1 MKYLLTF
8 LIAFFIMSCN
18 FQKPLIHAESDSN
31 GEITSQNENPL
42 LGKWTLEYMSPVSGK
57 DVKQLYKI
65 QMPYLT
71 FVDDVKVAGNNGCNN
86 VAGEYSMEGGV
97 IHFDTEKF
105 RSTRLFCEGVD
116 EDAFFSILKTV
127 NRYSV
132 IDQGEKL
139 IFLTSDIISMIFV
152 KTE

>member
-1 MKYLLTF
+1 MKYFFTF
-8 LIAFFIMSCN
+8 LVAFLLMSCQS
-18 FQKPLIHAESDSN
+18 QKSLSPTDSVSDA
-31 GEITSQNENPL
+31 TVTLQNENPL
-42 LGKWTLEYMSPVSGK
+42 IGKWTLEYMTPVSGK
-57 DVKQLYKI
+57 EVKQLYKI

-86 VAGEYSMEGGV
+86 VAGEYSREGDV

-105 RSTRLFCEGVD
+105 RSTRMFCEGVD

-132 IDQGEKL
+132 IDQGEKVV
-139 IFLTSDIISMIFV
+139 FLTSDIISMIFV